1 MRRRISMTRKEFEEL
16 TDGIYRAEKKMLRL
30 MKKKK
35 PEDFEEF
42 KGLRQYIID
51 EAAKVLS
58 MTGEFTPPIDT
69 DDLRERWQEIKA
81 GIKSVR
87 DWGHQDSLRE
97 WAQPG

>member
-1 MRRRISMTRKEFEEL
+1 MSITRKEFEEL
-16 TDGIYRAEKKMLRL
+16 TDGIHRAERKMLKL
-30 MKKKK
+30 MKKRR
-35 PEDFEEF
+35 PEDYEEF

-58 MTGEFTPPIDT
+58 TAGEFCPPIDT
-69 DDLRERWQEIKA
+69 NDLEKQWQETKA
-81 GIKSVR
+81 GIESVR

>member
-1 MRRRISMTRKEFEEL
+1 MSITRQQFEEL
-16 TDGIYRAEKKMLRL
+16 TDGIHRAERKMLKL
-30 MKKKK
+30 MKEKR

-42 KGLRQYIID
+42 KGLRQHIID

-58 MTGEFTPPIDT
+58 TTGEFTPPIDT
-69 DDLRERWQEIKA
+69 DDLREQWQETQA